1 VAAKGILLTISAPSG
16 TGKSTLINMLTREYP
31 EFGFSVSYTTRSARA
46 GEVNGKDYFFVD
58 REEFVSLRDKGF
70 FAEWASVHGNYYG
83 TPGQKVVDALNSGRS
98 LIFDIDV
105 QGAAQL
111 KKNLNI
117 GLFVFIFPPSLK
129 SLEQRLLKRGT
140 DDPETIRRRVNNAG
154 HEISQSRLFDFWIV
168 NDKLEKAFDDLR
180 SIVRAEKLKSSHSP
194 DLPDM
199 VLKGRF

>member
-1 VAAKGILLTISAPSG
+1 MAAKGILLTISAPSG

>member
-1 VAAKGILLTISAPSG
+1 LLTISAPSG
-16 TGKSTLINMLTREYP
+16 TGKSTLINMLIREYP
-31 EFGFSVSYTTRSARA
+31 EFGFSVSYTTRPARA

>member
-1 VAAKGILLTISAPSG
+1 MLTISAPSG
-16 TGKSTLINMLTREYP
+16 TGKSTLINMLIREYP
-31 EFGFSVSYTTRSARA
+31 EFGFSVSYTTRPARA

-58 REEFVSLRDKGF
+58 PEEFVSLRDRGF
-70 FAEWASVHGNYYG
+70 FAEWANVHGNYYG
-83 TPGQKVVDALNSGRS
+83 TPGQKVVDALSSGRS

-168 NDKLEKAFDDLR
+168 NHKLEKAFDDLR

>member
-1 VAAKGILLTISAPSG
+1 
-16 TGKSTLINMLTREYP
+16 MLTREYP

>member
-1 VAAKGILLTISAPSG
+1 MLTISAPSG
-16 TGKSTLINMLTREYP
+16 TGKSTLINMLIREYP
-31 EFGFSVSYTTRSARA
+31 EFGFSVSYTTRPARA

-58 REEFVSLRDKGF
+58 PEEFVSLRDRGF
-70 FAEWASVHGNYYG
+70 FAEWANVHGNYYG
-83 TPGQKVVDALNSGRS
+83 TPGQKVVDALSSGRS